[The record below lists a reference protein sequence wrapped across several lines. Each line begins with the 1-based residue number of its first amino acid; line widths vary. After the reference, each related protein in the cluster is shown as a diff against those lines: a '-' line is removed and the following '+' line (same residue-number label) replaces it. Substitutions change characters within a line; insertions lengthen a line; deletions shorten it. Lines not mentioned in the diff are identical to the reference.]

1 MLRNFLV
8 SASLV
13 SFFVSILS
21 ATLNCISDL
30 ANTGMLCLSA
40 FFLLLSE
47 EKYGHFV

>member
-30 ANTGMLCLSA
+30 ANTGDVVPFC
-40 FFLLLSE
+40 LLS
-47 EKYGHFV
+47 VAV